1 MKRAIISIVML
12 ILLIMVYTNVMSAL
26 GSISNV
32 LNGITDP
39 PSKTRT
45 SSSTASMWG
54 GKTTCPS

>member
-39 PSKTRT
+39 LQDPDKLVN
-45 SSSTASMWG
+45 G
-54 GKTTCPS
+54 INVGKTTCPS